1 MSSIHIS
8 LGTART
14 TPGALQTLRTESPSS
29 GWVPTVPNSL
39 MGTGSREIPQ
49 PWSIH
54 RGAPRSHLK
63 KGRRGLPSAITPFL
77 RRWHAELQQL
87 PSHRPFSGKH
97 GVENIDLEGI
107 STQQGRKD
115 SGEQVV
121 SEVALPSRA
130 VTRRG
135 FRGVF

>member
-63 KGRRGLPSAITPFL
+63 KGRRGLPCLGQPDISAGAMSPQRHL
-77 RRWHAELQQL
+77 CPAA
-87 PSHRPFSGKH
+87 
-97 GVENIDLEGI
+97 
-107 STQQGRKD
+107 
-115 SGEQVV
+115 
-121 SEVALPSRA
+121 EVAISALSVLQLGNKSQKGGDWDYVFPAGSQCLGHCKGSSR
-130 VTRRG
+130 V
-135 FRGVF
+135 